1 MTALLVSLVVVLV
14 AATAW
19 LLARAARLP
28 RLRMETH
35 IQDIDQYGFEHDP
48 VDHEITAAAKP
59 PREGAINALMEGLG
73 RLTASLIPGL
83 RRIER
88 GDLSAAAMYA
98 VSPEAVH
105 GFRALLAILLPGLVV
120 ISGLSFS
127 LTTVLLL
134 IIAPVIGWA
143 LPGVFIRQRG
153 RARLDAIDRDLPRLI
168 DVLIATIEA
177 GMGFAASL
185 QLLSRRFKGSLGAE
199 LRLMQRE
206 QGLGIST
213 EQALEN
219 LQSRCDTPSV
229 RAFSRSLLHAQ
240 ELGVSIG
247 PMLRNLA
254 IDIRRRRRQTAR
266 EKVQKLPIKMLFPL
280 ALLIFPPLIIVIL
293 YPALYNI
300 LHSLGGS

>member
-1 MTALLVSLVVVLV
+1 MTALLIFMVVVLA

-19 LLARAARLP
+19 LLARAAALP
-28 RLRMETH
+28 RLRMEAH
-35 IQDIDQYGFEHDP
+35 IREIDRYGFQNDP
-48 VDHEITAAAKP
+48 SDL
-59 PREGAINALMEGLG
+59 EGALPATRPRGGPVNVLMEGLG
-73 RLTASLIPGL
+73 RLTTRVIPGL
-83 RRIER
+83 RPHDR
-88 GDLSAAAMYA
+88 GDLSAAAMYTA
-98 VSPEAVH
+98 SPEAVH
-105 GFRALLAILLPGLVV
+105 GFRTLLAALLPALVLV
-120 ISGLSFS
+120 SGLSFS
-127 LTTVLLL
+127 LTTILLL
-134 IIAPVIGWA
+134 IIAPVIGWE
-143 LPGVFIRQRG
+143 LPGIAIRQRG

-177 GMGFAASL
+177 GMGFSASL
-185 QLLSRRFKGSLGAE
+185 QMLSRRFKGGLGAE

-219 LQSRCDTPSV
+219 LQTRCDTPSI
-229 RAFSRSLLHAQ
+229 RAFARSLLHAQ

-254 IDIRRRRRQTAR
+254 VDIRRRRRQTAR

-280 ALLIFPPLIIVIL
+280 AILIFPPLIIVIL
-293 YPALYNI
+293 YPAIYSI